1 MELKISI
8 VAYLV
13 FLTQNLLAT
22 QVSKSFGYTKLL
34 SIIQESFYLY
44 RELVRVQ
51 MEIASPLRYN
61 RSIILG

>member
-8 VAYLV
+8 LAYLV
-13 FLTQNLLAT
+13 FLTQYLLAT
-22 QVSKSFGYTKLL
+22 QSIKISKLL

-44 RELVRVQ
+44 RELVKVQ